1 MNRYFVRDAN
11 SNTRW
16 MTYIAIRLLESARDR
31 LNRQLRSAI
40 SDEDLAE
47 LVIGLWQ
54 DDRLSRKQEGDE
66 EREPRILCS
75 LGLFNSI
82 RGVKQDGDE
91 PRQSTTAVKRF

>member
-1 MNRYFVRDAN
+1 MRDELERAVDDVY
-11 SNTRW
+11 RHP
-16 MTYIAIRLLESARDR
+16 LLESARDR

-54 DDRLSRKQEGDE
+54 DDRLSRKIEGDE

-75 LGLFNSI
+75 LGLFNLS
-82 RGVKQDGDE
+82 GE
-91 PRQSTTAVKRF
+91 